1 MLTPI
6 AAYLYYDRQK
16 QMERRG
22 TAVSGNVSS
31 SVSLVFFILGALAFY
46 LSWSCNTKQAV
57 STGSKVFY
65 GLSAFLDN
73 ITYILNYYVFKRN
86 TSLTCA

>member
-16 QMERRG
+16 QMKKQG
-22 TAVSGNVSS
+22 TTVGVSV
-31 SVSLVFFILGALAFY
+31 SVSLAFLLIGIFAVY
-46 LSWSCNTKQAV
+46 LSWTCNTKQAL

-65 GLSAFLDN
+65 GFFAFLDN
-73 ITYILNYYVFKRN
+73 ITYILNYYIFRRN